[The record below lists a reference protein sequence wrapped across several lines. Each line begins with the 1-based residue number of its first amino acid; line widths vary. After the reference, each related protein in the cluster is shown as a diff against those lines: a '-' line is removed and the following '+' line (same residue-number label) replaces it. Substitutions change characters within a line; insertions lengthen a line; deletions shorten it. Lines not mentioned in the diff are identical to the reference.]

1 MRACG
6 ARGGEGRR
14 TALLACMLRRI
25 VPRHMQALCNC
36 KRRPEAQ
43 AAVCAYELSLTGL
56 RPAGEE
62 GGLDACQG
70 KQDYSK
76 HAPC

>member
-1 MRACG
+1 
-6 ARGGEGRR
+6 
-14 TALLACMLRRI
+14 
-25 VPRHMQALCNC
+25 MQALCNC

-62 GGLDACQG
+62 GGLDACLG